1 MYHDHN
7 LTDQFHHREPEV
19 GGSNPPV
26 ERHARQ
32 VQNRHTFIVALHLP
46 HRLPW
51 HGLCI
56 VNSAKETMMKNGK
69 WAFKRTGRV
78 YYARLRADGVWLY
91 AGERPTYT
99 NFCTVLP
106 LDRFLVEY
114 SKV

>member
-1 MYHDHN
+1 
-7 LTDQFHHREPEV
+7 
-19 GGSNPPV
+19 
-26 ERHARQ
+26 
-32 VQNRHTFIVALHLP
+32 
-46 HRLPW
+46 
-51 HGLCI
+51 
-56 VNSAKETMMKNGK
+56 MKNGK